1 MRAINLRT
9 EHMANP
15 MGIDIKNPYL
25 SWNCT
30 DGKIQSAITVEGNA
44 EIRPEIAKVCV
55 DADIPL
61 YEMQLKKNSLED
73 VFKIL
78 TSSGEG
84 DSAE

>member
-30 DGKIQSAITVEGNA
+30 DGKIQSAYEITA
-44 EIRPEIAKVCV
+44 T
-55 DADIPL
+55 DA
-61 YEMQLKKNSLED
+61 YTG
-73 VFKIL
+73 KIGRA
-78 TSSGEG
+78 SCRERV
-84 DSAE
+84 

>member
-30 DGKIQSAITVEGNA
+30 DGKIQSAYEITA
-44 EIRPEIAKVCV
+44 T
-55 DADIPL
+55 DAYTGKEL
-61 YEMQLKKNSLED
+61 
-73 VFKIL
+73 
-78 TSSGEG
+78 
-84 DSAE
+84 